1 MQLYRQWKEKV
12 LSKFNFSPIVA
23 KSELGLIR
31 EGNED
36 SGFVSKNL
44 IAVADGMGGHAGGE
58 VASKTAIKT
67 LSSLQLLF
75 DSSEIDLD
83 SKEDLYLNMVYEMD
97 REIAAVSAAN
107 PDLEGMGTTITA
119 LAILDKNI
127 SLLHVGDSRCYRIRS
142 GKIEQISTDHTLV
155 QELLNQGRITH
166 DEIADHPQRSMLT
179 QALMGNENIQ
189 PVLIEYPALVND
201 IYLLC
206 SDGLSGVLSDLEIL
220 NIIKQNSLEDSVN
233 LLIDGVYKKGA
244 PDNVT
249 VILAQV
255 NNAGEEFKPEF
266 IGAANE

>member
-1 MQLYRQWKEKV
+1 
-12 LSKFNFSPIVA
+12 
-23 KSELGLIR
+23 
-31 EGNED
+31 
-36 SGFVSKNL
+36 
-44 IAVADGMGGHAGGE
+44 MGGHAGGE

-67 LSSLQLLF
+67 LAALQTIIESSAV
-75 DSSEIDLD
+75 DLD
-83 SKEDLYLNMVYEMD
+83 SKEDLYLNMVHEMD
-97 REIAAVSAAN
+97 REIASVSKAN
-107 PDLEGMGTTITA
+107 LDLEGMGTTITA
-119 LAILDKNI
+119 LAILDQNI

-142 GKIEQISTDHTLV
+142 GKILQISTDHTLV

-189 PVLIEYPALVND
+189 PVLVEYPAVVED

-220 NIIKQNSLEDSVN
+220 NIIKKNSLEDAVG
-233 LLIDGVYKKGA
+233 LLLDSAYAKGA

-249 VILAQV
+249 MVLAQV
-255 NNAGEEFKPEF
+255 ADSSERSSPLF

>member
-1 MQLYRQWKEKV
+1 MRN
-12 LSKFNFSPIVA
+12 FNFSPVVA
-23 KSELGLIR
+23 RSELGLTR

-36 SGFVSKNL
+36 SGFVSQNL

-67 LSSLQLLF
+67 LAALQSLLAAP
-75 DSSEIDLD
+75 EVDLD
-83 SKEDLYLNMVYEMD
+83 SKEDLFLNMVHEMD
-97 REIAAVSAAN
+97 REIAAVSTAN
-107 PDLEGMGTTITA
+107 LELEGMGTTITA
-119 LAILDKNI
+119 LAILNENV

-142 GKIEQISTDHTLV
+142 GKIAQISTDHTLV

-189 PVLIEYPALVND
+189 PVLIEYPAVDGD

-220 NIIKQNSLEDSVN
+220 NIVKQNSLEVAVG
-233 LLIDGVYKKGA
+233 LLIDGAYKKGA

-255 NNAGEEFKPEF
+255 SGPVEKFDAKF

>member
-1 MQLYRQWKEKV
+1 MR
-12 LSKFNFSPIVA
+12 KFFFSPVLGR
-23 KSELGLIR
+23 SELGLVR

-36 SGFVSKNL
+36 SGFISNDL
-44 IAVADGMGGHAGGE
+44 IAVADGMGGHVGGE

-67 LSSLQLLF
+67 LSKLQHLL
-75 DSSEIDLD
+75 DTSEIDLD
-83 SKEDLYLNMVYEMD
+83 SKEDLYLNMVHEMD
-97 REIAAVSAAN
+97 SEISSVSALN
-107 PDLEGMGTTITA
+107 SDLNGMGTTITA
-119 LAILDKNI
+119 LAILEKNV

-155 QELLNQGRITH
+155 QELLTQGRITH

-189 PVLIEYPALVND
+189 PVLIEYPAVNGD

-220 NIIKQNSLEDSVN
+220 NIVKKNSLEDAVG
-233 LLIDGVYKKGA
+233 LLIDGAYQNGA

-255 NNAGEEFKPEF
+255 SEDGAEFDAKF

>member
-1 MQLYRQWKEKV
+1 MR
-12 LSKFNFSPIVA
+12 KFFFSPVLGR
-23 KSELGLIR
+23 SELGLVR

-36 SGFVSKNL
+36 SGFISTDL
-44 IAVADGMGGHAGGE
+44 IAVADGMGGHVGGE

-67 LSSLQLLF
+67 LSKLQHLL
-75 DSSEIDLD
+75 DTSEIDLD
-83 SKEDLYLNMVYEMD
+83 SKEDLYLNMVHEMD
-97 REIAAVSAAN
+97 REISSVSALN
-107 PDLEGMGTTITA
+107 SDLNGMGTTITA
-119 LAILDKNI
+119 LAILEKNI

-155 QELLNQGRITH
+155 QELLTQGRITH

-189 PVLIEYPALVND
+189 PVLIEYPAVNGD

-220 NIIKQNSLEDSVN
+220 NIVKKNSLEDAVG
-233 LLIDGVYKKGA
+233 LLIDGAYQNGA

-255 NNAGEEFKPEF
+255 SEDGVEFDAKF

>member
-1 MQLYRQWKEKV
+1 MR
-12 LSKFNFSPIVA
+12 KFFFSPVLGR
-23 KSELGLIR
+23 SELGLVR

-36 SGFVSKNL
+36 SGFISTDL
-44 IAVADGMGGHAGGE
+44 IAVADGMGGHVGGE

-67 LSSLQLLF
+67 LSKLQHLL
-75 DSSEIDLD
+75 DTSEIDLD
-83 SKEDLYLNMVYEMD
+83 SKEDLYLNMVHEMD
-97 REIAAVSAAN
+97 REISSVSALN
-107 PDLEGMGTTITA
+107 SDLNGMGTTITA
-119 LAILDKNI
+119 LAILEKNV

-155 QELLNQGRITH
+155 QELLTQGRITH

-189 PVLIEYPALVND
+189 PVLIEYPAVNGD

-206 SDGLSGVLSDLEIL
+206 SDGLSSVLSDLEIL
-220 NIIKQNSLEDSVN
+220 NIVKKNSLEDAVG
-233 LLIDGVYKKGA
+233 LLIDGAYQNGA

-255 NNAGEEFKPEF
+255 SEDGAEFEAKF

>member
-1 MQLYRQWKEKV
+1 LR
-12 LSKFNFSPIVA
+12 KFFFSPVLGR
-23 KSELGLIR
+23 SELGLVR

-36 SGFVSKNL
+36 SGFISTDL
-44 IAVADGMGGHAGGE
+44 IAVADGMGGHVGGE

-67 LSSLQLLF
+67 LSKLQHLL
-75 DSSEIDLD
+75 DTSEIDLD
-83 SKEDLYLNMVYEMD
+83 SKEDLYLNMVHEMD
-97 REIAAVSAAN
+97 REISSVSALN
-107 PDLEGMGTTITA
+107 SDLNGMGTTITA
-119 LAILDKNI
+119 LAILEKNV

-155 QELLNQGRITH
+155 QELLTQGRITH

-189 PVLIEYPALVND
+189 PVLIEYPAVNGD

-206 SDGLSGVLSDLEIL
+206 SDGLSSVLSDLEIL
-220 NIIKQNSLEDSVN
+220 NIVKKNSLEDAVG
-233 LLIDGVYKKGA
+233 LLIDGAYQNGA

-255 NNAGEEFKPEF
+255 SEDGAEFEAKF

>member
-1 MQLYRQWKEKV
+1 MRN
-12 LSKFNFSPIVA
+12 FNFSPVIA
-23 KSELGLIR
+23 RSELGLIR
-31 EGNED
+31 DGNED
-36 SGFVSKNL
+36 SGFVSQNL

-67 LSSLQLLF
+67 LAALQSLLAAP
-75 DSSEIDLD
+75 EVDLD
-83 SKEDLYLNMVYEMD
+83 SKEDLYLNMVHEMD
-97 REIAAVSAAN
+97 GEIAAVSRAN
-107 PDLEGMGTTITA
+107 LELEGMGTTITA
-119 LAILDKNI
+119 LAILNENV

-142 GKIEQISTDHTLV
+142 GKIAQISTDHTLV

-189 PVLIEYPALVND
+189 PVLIEYPAIDGD

-220 NIIKQNSLEDSVN
+220 HIVKQNPLEVAVG
-233 LLIDGVYKKGA
+233 LLIDSAYKKGA

-249 VILAQV
+249 VILAQISGSV
-255 NNAGEEFKPEF
+255 EKFDAKF

>member
-1 MQLYRQWKEKV
+1 LR
-12 LSKFNFSPIVA
+12 KFFFSPVLGR
-23 KSELGLIR
+23 SELGLVR

-36 SGFVSKNL
+36 SGFISTDL
-44 IAVADGMGGHAGGE
+44 IAVADGMGGHVGGE

-67 LSSLQLLF
+67 LSKLQHLL
-75 DSSEIDLD
+75 DTSEIDLD
-83 SKEDLYLNMVYEMD
+83 SKEDLYLNMVHEMD
-97 REIAAVSAAN
+97 REISSVSALN
-107 PDLEGMGTTITA
+107 SDLNGMGTTITA
-119 LAILDKNI
+119 LAILEKNV

-155 QELLNQGRITH
+155 QELLTQGRITH

-189 PVLIEYPALVND
+189 PVLIEYPAVNGD

-206 SDGLSGVLSDLEIL
+206 SDGLSSVLSDLEIL
-220 NIIKQNSLEDSVN
+220 NIVKKNSLEDAVG
-233 LLIDGVYKKGA
+233 LLIDGAYQNGA

-255 NNAGEEFKPEF
+255 SEGGAEFEAKF

>member
-1 MQLYRQWKEKV
+1 
-12 LSKFNFSPIVA
+12 
-23 KSELGLIR
+23 
-31 EGNED
+31 
-36 SGFVSKNL
+36 
-44 IAVADGMGGHAGGE
+44 MGGHVGGE

-67 LSSLQLLF
+67 LSKLQHLL
-75 DSSEIDLD
+75 DTSEIDLD
-83 SKEDLYLNMVYEMD
+83 SKEDLYLNMVHEMD
-97 REIAAVSAAN
+97 SEISSVSALN
-107 PDLEGMGTTITA
+107 SDLNGMGTTITA
-119 LAILDKNI
+119 LAILEKNV

-155 QELLNQGRITH
+155 QELLTQGRITH

-189 PVLIEYPALVND
+189 PVLIEYPAVNGD

-220 NIIKQNSLEDSVN
+220 NIVKKNSLEDAVG
-233 LLIDGVYKKGA
+233 LLIDGAYQNGA

-255 NNAGEEFKPEF
+255 SEDGAEFDAKF

>member
-1 MQLYRQWKEKV
+1 LR
-12 LSKFNFSPIVA
+12 KFFFSPVLGR
-23 KSELGLIR
+23 SELGLVR

-36 SGFVSKNL
+36 SGFISADL
-44 IAVADGMGGHAGGE
+44 IAVADGMGGHVGGE

-67 LSSLQLLF
+67 LSKLQHLL
-75 DSSEIDLD
+75 DTSEIDLD
-83 SKEDLYLNMVYEMD
+83 SKEDLYLNMVHEMD
-97 REIAAVSAAN
+97 REISSVSALN
-107 PDLEGMGTTITA
+107 SDLNGMGTTITA
-119 LAILDKNI
+119 LAILEKNV

-155 QELLNQGRITH
+155 QELLTQGRITH

-189 PVLIEYPALVND
+189 PVLIEYPAVNGD

-206 SDGLSGVLSDLEIL
+206 SDGLSSVLSDLEIL
-220 NIIKQNSLEDSVN
+220 NIVKKNSLEDAVG
-233 LLIDGVYKKGA
+233 LLIDGAYQNGA

-255 NNAGEEFKPEF
+255 SEDGAEFEAKF

>member
-1 MQLYRQWKEKV
+1 
-12 LSKFNFSPIVA
+12 
-23 KSELGLIR
+23 
-31 EGNED
+31 
-36 SGFVSKNL
+36 
-44 IAVADGMGGHAGGE
+44 MGGHVGGE
-58 VASKTAIKT
+58 VASKTAVKT
-67 LSSLQLLF
+67 LSKLQHLL
-75 DSSEIDLD
+75 DTSEIDLD
-83 SKEDLYLNMVYEMD
+83 SKEDLYLNMVHEMD
-97 REIAAVSAAN
+97 SEISSVSALN
-107 PDLEGMGTTITA
+107 SDLNGMGTTITA
-119 LAILDKNI
+119 LAILEKNV

-155 QELLNQGRITH
+155 QELLTQGRITH

-189 PVLIEYPALVND
+189 PVLIEYPAVNGD

-220 NIIKQNSLEDSVN
+220 NIVKKNSLEDAVG
-233 LLIDGVYKKGA
+233 LLIDGAYQNGA

-255 NNAGEEFKPEF
+255 SEDGAEFDAKF

>member
-1 MQLYRQWKEKV
+1 MR
-12 LSKFNFSPIVA
+12 KFFFSPVLGR
-23 KSELGLIR
+23 SELGLVR

-36 SGFVSKNL
+36 SGFISTDL
-44 IAVADGMGGHAGGE
+44 IAVADGMGGHVGGE

-67 LSSLQLLF
+67 LSKLQHLL
-75 DSSEIDLD
+75 DTSEIDLD
-83 SKEDLYLNMVYEMD
+83 SKEDLYLNMVHEMD
-97 REIAAVSAAN
+97 REISSVSALN
-107 PDLEGMGTTITA
+107 SDLNGMGTTITA
-119 LAILDKNI
+119 LAILEKNV

-155 QELLNQGRITH
+155 QELLTQGRITH

-189 PVLIEYPALVND
+189 PVLIEYPAVNGD

-220 NIIKQNSLEDSVN
+220 NIVKKNSLEDAVG
-233 LLIDGVYKKGA
+233 LLIDGAYQNGA

-255 NNAGEEFKPEF
+255 SEDGAKFDAKF

>member
-1 MQLYRQWKEKV
+1 MR
-12 LSKFNFSPIVA
+12 KFFFSPVLGR
-23 KSELGLIR
+23 SELGLVR

-36 SGFVSKNL
+36 SGFISIDL
-44 IAVADGMGGHAGGE
+44 IAVADGMGGHVGGE

-67 LSSLQLLF
+67 LSKLQHLL
-75 DSSEIDLD
+75 DTSEIDLD
-83 SKEDLYLNMVYEMD
+83 SKEDLYLNMVHEMD
-97 REIAAVSAAN
+97 REIFSVSALN
-107 PDLEGMGTTITA
+107 SDLNGMGTTITA
-119 LAILDKNI
+119 LAILEKNV

-155 QELLNQGRITH
+155 QELLTQGRITH

-189 PVLIEYPALVND
+189 PVLIEYPAVNGD

-220 NIIKQNSLEDSVN
+220 NIVKKNSLEDAVG
-233 LLIDGVYKKGA
+233 LLIDGAYQNGA

-255 NNAGEEFKPEF
+255 SEDGAEFDAKF

>member
-1 MQLYRQWKEKV
+1 MR
-12 LSKFNFSPIVA
+12 KFFFSPVLGR
-23 KSELGLIR
+23 SELGLVR

-36 SGFVSKNL
+36 SGFISNDL
-44 IAVADGMGGHAGGE
+44 IAVADGMGGHVGGE

-67 LSSLQLLF
+67 LSKLQHLL
-75 DSSEIDLD
+75 DASEIDLD
-83 SKEDLYLNMVYEMD
+83 SKEDLYLNMVHEMD
-97 REIAAVSAAN
+97 SEISSVSALN
-107 PDLEGMGTTITA
+107 SDLNGMGTTITA
-119 LAILDKNI
+119 LAILEKNV

-155 QELLNQGRITH
+155 QELLTQGRITH

-189 PVLIEYPALVND
+189 PVLIEYPAVNGD

-220 NIIKQNSLEDSVN
+220 NIVKKNSLEDAVG
-233 LLIDGVYKKGA
+233 LLIDGAYQNGA

-255 NNAGEEFKPEF
+255 SEDGAEFDAKF

>member
-1 MQLYRQWKEKV
+1 MR
-12 LSKFNFSPIVA
+12 KFFFSPVLGR
-23 KSELGLIR
+23 SELGLVR

-36 SGFVSKNL
+36 SGFISTDL
-44 IAVADGMGGHAGGE
+44 IAVADGMGGHVGGE

-67 LSSLQLLF
+67 LSKLQHLL
-75 DSSEIDLD
+75 DTSEIDLD
-83 SKEDLYLNMVYEMD
+83 SKEDLYLNMVHEMD
-97 REIAAVSAAN
+97 REISSVSALN
-107 PDLEGMGTTITA
+107 SDLNGMGTTITA
-119 LAILDKNI
+119 LAILEKNV

-142 GKIEQISTDHTLV
+142 GKIEQITTDHTLV
-155 QELLNQGRITH
+155 QELLTQGRITH

-189 PVLIEYPALVND
+189 PVLIEYPAVNGD

-206 SDGLSGVLSDLEIL
+206 SDGLSSVLSDLEIL
-220 NIIKQNSLEDSVN
+220 NIVKKNSLEDAVG
-233 LLIDGVYKKGA
+233 LLIDGAYQNGA

-255 NNAGEEFKPEF
+255 SEDGAEFEATF

>member
-1 MQLYRQWKEKV
+1 MR
-12 LSKFNFSPIVA
+12 NFSFSPVFA
-23 KSELGLIR
+23 RSEIGLIR

-36 SGFVSKNL
+36 SGYVSSHL

-67 LSSLQLLF
+67 LAALQTIIESSAV
-75 DSSEIDLD
+75 DLD
-83 SKEDLYLNMVYEMD
+83 SKEDLYLNMVHEMD
-97 REIAAVSAAN
+97 REIASVSKAN
-107 PDLEGMGTTITA
+107 LDLEGMGTTITA
-119 LAILDKNI
+119 LAILDQNI

-142 GKIEQISTDHTLV
+142 GKILQISTDHTLV

-189 PVLIEYPALVND
+189 PVLVEYPAVVED

-220 NIIKQNSLEDSVN
+220 NIIKKNSLEDAVG
-233 LLIDGVYKKGA
+233 LLLDSAYAKGA

-249 VILAQV
+249 MVLAQV
-255 NNAGEEFKPEF
+255 ADSSERSSPLF